1 MRDDPPARPRGTSPS
16 SGPSGRSR
24 PHGDVRLL
32 TDPNLD
38 QVRYHSSPED
48 NAARTS
54 KVDTATSG
62 AEKER
67 VQ

>member
-16 SGPSGRSR
+16 PGPSGRSC
-24 PHGDVRLL
+24 PHGVVRLL
-32 TDPNLD
+32 TNPGLD

-48 NAARTS
+48 DAAKTS
-54 KVDTATSG
+54 KMDPAASG

-67 VQ
+67 AP